1 MLVMRGGFI
10 ITFTRFHVYGEI
22 NISDTRWSCNAG
34 YICGIVP
41 VILCD
46 IFRHRSNRLC
56 EKKFPLSSKK
66 KKILIASNKSKLK
79 LVYYKTN
86 SNIRL

>member
-10 ITFTRFHVYGEI
+10 ITFTRFRVYGEI
-22 NISDTRWSCNAG
+22 NISDTRWSRNAG

-41 VILCD
+41 VKSCD

-56 EKKFPLSSKK
+56 EKEFPLSSIKK
-66 KKILIASNKSKLK
+66 KKTRDFCASLPPH
-79 LVYYKTN
+79 
-86 SNIRL
+86 